1 VFFDVGHFVKPPE
14 HYLKVLRVFNELEAG
29 KVETI
34 EDEFEKI
41 EKIMKS
47 KDFRLEVVGSYSI
60 LEELGQGAFG
70 AVYLAKKGVNEYAL
84 KRLSL

>member
-1 VFFDVGHFVKPPE
+1 MLSPFFDVGHFTKPPE
-14 HYLKVLRVFNELEAG
+14 AYLKCLKVFDELEQN

-47 KDFRLEVVGSYSI
+47 KDFRMEVVGNYN
-60 LEELGQGAFG
+60 LL
-70 AVYLAKKGVNEYAL
+70 
-84 KRLSL
+84 